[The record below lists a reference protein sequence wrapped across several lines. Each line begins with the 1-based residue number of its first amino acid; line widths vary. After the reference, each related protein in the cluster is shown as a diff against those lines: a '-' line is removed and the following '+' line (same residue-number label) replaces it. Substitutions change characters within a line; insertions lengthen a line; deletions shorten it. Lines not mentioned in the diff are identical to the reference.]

1 MNGLF
6 VDLGLRVLSI
16 LWGVFCPHQTCKF
29 QSEAERVKQSQL
41 AIACPQACFL
51 NYWIQNHV
59 PRDALSCKCLE
70 SHSHI
75 MRLTYSM
82 YSSMAVSGCT
92 MHCHA
97 SRRPYLQ
104 CLYPKH
110 VLNLPGMIANSKQE
124 DEVSVEAVNWTRSS
138 AAIAGT
144 NQGQTDLTSGN
155 AGCQMLP
162 ELLLEHCLGRQLQ
175 RQSQRGGWC
184 PACSETPGHPRRGCR
199 RGRPR
204 LWGFPGP
211 TSRLSPH
218 QHSTCQEV
226 ADKLLSEFMFHS
238 GRQDSHVLF
247 EACPIFTCI
256 LFEICPMFSYE
267 TNSQQPALL

>member
-1 MNGLF
+1 MAKPEHVDEGMNVGLRGEVDAGAHMSQGGVDVCGVGGTKAMNGLF
-6 VDLGLRVLSI
+6 VDLGLGVLSI

-110 VLNLPGMIANSKQE
+110 VLNLPGMIANS
-124 DEVSVEAVNWTRSS
+124 
-138 AAIAGT
+138 
-144 NQGQTDLTSGN
+144 
-155 AGCQMLP
+155 
-162 ELLLEHCLGRQLQ
+162 
-175 RQSQRGGWC
+175 
-184 PACSETPGHPRRGCR
+184 
-199 RGRPR
+199 
-204 LWGFPGP
+204 
-211 TSRLSPH
+211 
-218 QHSTCQEV
+218 
-226 ADKLLSEFMFHS
+226 
-238 GRQDSHVLF
+238 
-247 EACPIFTCI
+247 
-256 LFEICPMFSYE
+256 
-267 TNSQQPALL
+267 